1 MLCSLVT
8 LWKTMAVLSSP
19 FKTQVYVNSQ
29 TNAPIASS
37 VSYAM
42 NDLTSTLH
50 TMTVVN
56 DPSYIDCFSNNNVAS
71 HIVVDTKLS
80 FEFLSDVSEEES
92 EVSSNSRKLLGIT
105 VMRKPWFT
113 YGMNHNPSYSLNP
126 RHSHAKNDKNAK
138 NVHAKNSHAKNSHAK
153 NVHAKNAHAK
163 NVHAKNSHAKNAH
176 DKNAHAKNVHAKNVH
191 AKNVHAKN
199 AHAKNVHAKNAHAKN
214 VHAKNVHAKNAHAK
228 NAHAKNA
235 HAHVKKNKPS
245 TVVFKIVD
253 LRQEVAKLQ
262 KEIHDKKVRLAK
274 IAKTK
279 ALLAKISKIAKTKAL
294 LANNAKTKAL
304 LANNAKAV
312 KPHSSKRAPSSVKK
326 NRSAK
331 VNSVKKNRSAK
342 VNSKLSKK
350 DVSRVVNQLGP
361 KQCICRA

>member
-126 RHSHAKNDKNAK
+126 RHSHAKNDKNDKNAK
-138 NVHAKNSHAKNSHAK
+138 NVHAKNSHAKNS
-153 NVHAKNAHAK
+153 
-163 NVHAKNSHAKNAH
+163 
-176 DKNAHAKNVHAKNVH
+176 
-191 AKNVHAKN
+191 
-199 AHAKNVHAKNAHAKN
+199 
-214 VHAKNVHAKNAHAK
+214 HAKNAHAK

-294 LANNAKTKAL
+294 LAK
-304 LANNAKAV
+304 NAKAV
-312 KPHSSKRAPSSVKK
+312 KPHSSKRAPSSVKKKK